1 MGVKAMDPKVRRL
14 LDRELSAR
22 QALDLV
28 AALSEPERQEAL
40 AFLRLSSL
48 AAALPAVEPSAGFEE
63 RVRAR
68 IRARPGPRRGLW
80 TWLRTPRL
88 TPLGALGA
96 VAASLAAALLVL
108 PGLREPAPAAERL
121 VARLALR
128 APEARRVTVA
138 GDFNG
143 WSAEATPLRRGPGGA
158 WTVEL
163 PLGPGRHQ
171 YQFVVDGV
179 FVPDPS
185 APSVDD
191 GFGGRN
197 AILDL

>member
-1 MGVKAMDPKVRRL
+1 MDPKVRQL
-14 LDRELSAR
+14 LDRELPAR
-22 QALDLV
+22 EARALV
-28 AALSEPERQEAL
+28 VALSEPERQEAL
-40 AFLRLSSL
+40 ALLRLSAL
-48 AAALPAVEPSAGFEE
+48 AEALPAIEPSEGFEE

-68 IRARPGPRRGLW
+68 LRARPAPRRSLW

-96 VAASLAAALLVL
+96 VAASLAVALLL
-108 PGLREPAPAAERL
+108 PGLREPAPVPERL

-128 APEARRVTVA
+128 APEARRVAVA

>member
-1 MGVKAMDPKVRRL
+1 VDPSVKRL

-22 QALDLV
+22 EALDLV
-28 AALSEPERQEAL
+28 ASLPEPERREAL
-40 AFLRLSSL
+40 ALLRLTSL
-48 AAALPAVEPSAGFEE
+48 AAELPPVAPSADFEE

-68 IRARPGPRRGLW
+68 IRARPAPRRALW

-88 TPLGALGA
+88 SPLAALGA
-96 VAASLAAALLVL
+96 VGVAMALALL
-108 PGLREPAPAAERL
+108 PGLRQRAPAPERL
-121 VARLALR
+121 VARLAFR
-128 APEARRVTVA
+128 APEARRVAVA

-179 FVPDPS
+179 FVADPS
-185 APSVDD
+185 APTVDD
-191 GFGGRN
+191 GFGGNN
-197 AILDL
+197 AVIDL

>member
-1 MGVKAMDPKVRRL
+1 MKRL
-14 LDRELSAR
+14 LDRELGAR
-22 QALDLV
+22 EALELV
-28 AALSEPERQEAL
+28 AALPEGERKEVL
-40 AFLRLSSL
+40 AYLRLSSL
-48 AAALPAVEPSAGFEE
+48 ASALPAVEPSEGFEE

-68 IRARPGPRRGLW
+68 IRARPAPRRGLW

-88 TPLGALGA
+88 SPLGALGA
-96 VAASLAAALLVL
+96 VAAAVALVL
-108 PGLREPAPAAERL
+108 VPGLRERPQPPQDRL

-128 APEARRVTVA
+128 APEARRVSVA

-143 WSAEATPLRRGPGGA
+143 WSTEATPLRRGPGGA

-171 YQFVVDGV
+171 YQFVVDGT
-179 FVPDPS
+179 FVPDPA
-185 APSVDD
+185 APTVDD

>member
-1 MGVKAMDPKVRRL
+1 VDPSVDRL

-28 AALSEPERQEAL
+28 ASLPEAERREAL
-40 AFLRLSSL
+40 ALLRLASL
-48 AAALPAVEPSAGFEE
+48 AAELPPVEPSPGFEE
-63 RVRAR
+63 RVQAR
-68 IRARPGPRRGLW
+68 IRARPAPRRGLG

-88 TPLGALGA
+88 SPLSALGA
-96 VAASLAAALLVL
+96 VAAAVALVLL
-108 PGLREPAPAAERL
+108 PGLRERPPAPERR
-121 VARLALR
+121 VARLAIR
-128 APEARRVTVA
+128 APEARRVAVA

-143 WSAEATPLRRGPGGA
+143 WSADATPLRRGPGGA

-179 FVPDPS
+179 FVADPS
-185 APSVDD
+185 APTVDD
-191 GFGGRN
+191 GFGGNN
-197 AILDL
+197 AVIDL